1 MLSSLCIDGLQ
12 AEVPYL
18 SNLKCPSTPPRRLHH
33 ATFAMNQP
41 PPPPCPPSP
50 SGSAVSVTRSG
61 SDILQYITGHHI
73 DSNIN
78 IIADSTS
85 SDAGFPWT
93 PNSDRS
99 SGACHIAYSAV
110 EAGPPTP
117 SPSPEKLLGDT
128 SRPYHPNSVA
138 EERVFDGL
146 LDNLNRDQG
155 TSEVL
160 DQEVTPHF
168 CTHYTSYN
176 MCYIL
181 GD

>member
-61 SDILQYITGHHI
+61 SGILQYITGHHI
-73 DSNIN
+73 DSSIN

-110 EAGPPTP
+110 EAGSPTQV
-117 SPSPEKLLGDT
+117 LLLRSDMAT
-128 SRPYHPNSVA
+128 LPVPITPTQLQRN
-138 EERVFDGL
+138 VFLMD
-146 LDNLNRDQG
+146 
-155 TSEVL
+155 
-160 DQEVTPHF
+160 
-168 CTHYTSYN
+168 C
-176 MCYIL
+176 
-181 GD
+181 